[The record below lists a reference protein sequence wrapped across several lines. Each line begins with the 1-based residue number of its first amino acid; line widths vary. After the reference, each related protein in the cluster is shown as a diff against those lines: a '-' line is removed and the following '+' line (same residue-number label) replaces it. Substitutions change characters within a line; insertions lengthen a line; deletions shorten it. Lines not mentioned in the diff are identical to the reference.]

1 MHNLL
6 KNPYIPLRIRK
17 KIKKFMA
24 KPEPGQEFSAPMFEH
39 VYHGKTGNHQDDK
52 IFIYGMH
59 EPATI
64 RLMRSALKFQ
74 KEKGIVPVY
83 ADIGTNMGQHLI
95 AISGCAFKAYG
106 FEPWD
111 VVRNI
116 ANMQIQKND
125 AKHVSV
131 FPFGLSDHDAMLP
144 YTRPQNDNL
153 GTGMFGEGGSDT
165 LEVRQG
171 DSVFA
176 GIKDLPTV
184 MKIDTEGF
192 EDKVLRGLAQTI
204 ARSRP
209 VIVFEYSSGTR
220 AAMAD
225 EAAIQKALGQ
235 GYRLYGIL
243 PSREYPALAPF
254 KEGRKFE
261 NIVAWPYPEDISALQ
276 NHLD

>member
-1 MHNLL
+1 MLSIL
-6 KNPYIPLRIRK
+6 KNSSIPLRLRK
-17 KIKKFMA
+17 KIKKFVG
-24 KPEPGQEFSAPMFEH
+24 KPAAGQEFSAPMFEH

-64 RLMRSALKFQ
+64 RLMRAVLSFQ

-95 AISGCAFKAYG
+95 AVSGRAFQAYG

-111 VVRNI
+111 VVRAV
-116 ANMQIQKND
+116 ANMQIQKNG
-125 AKHVSV
+125 AQHVSV
-131 FPFGLSDHDAMLP
+131 FPFGLSDHDAFLP

-153 GTGMFGEGGSDT
+153 GTGMFNDGGKDT

-171 DSVFA
+171 DAVFA
-176 GIKDLPTV
+176 EIKDLPSV

-192 EDKVLRGLAQTI
+192 EDKVMRGLSQTI
-204 ARSRP
+204 AKSRP
-209 VIVFEYSSGTR
+209 VIVFEYSAETR
-220 AAMAD
+220 KIMSD
-225 EAAIQKALGQ
+225 EAAIQSLLGR

-254 KEGRKFE
+254 KEDRKFE
-261 NIVAWPYPEDISALQ
+261 NIVAWPYPDDISVLQ
-276 NHLD
+276 KHLD